1 MKIRNKEIQMQNKY
15 ILNIIIANLLW
26 SFIPVLVSDLI
37 SEISIFMIIF
47 IRFTISG
54 ISLFIFAI
62 LFILV
67 NNYFTNNKS
76 ISFKILFGNIRHKNR
91 RFNNIRNYNYY
102 ILIGFFGVILNLI
115 FFFQTLK
122 ITSISFTMIGFL
134 LSVIIIAV
142 YEAGRNFEKFDI
154 FKVLYIT
161 LMVFAILIILFVSFE
176 QARLYG
182 EAVSLNGFI
191 YLVLFSVF
199 ISFLYV
205 GINKDS
211 YSKLEI
217 TSINENKY
225 YKIPRFLIKMSLS
238 FLIGTLLMVPFLA
251 ILNLL
256 PIFSDFR
263 MEIVSF
269 FNGFSSYFH
278 YLGRGEIIYLII
290 FSTIIPYLLI
300 YLANVNWKSLNLTY
314 SQWSSILNLID
325 PMGSIIL
332 SVIFVSEYFPIE
344 LLVIFAFIIII
355 SIVLRYAHEVKN
367 MVQAYLLITLRRG
380 AMGYLPIKLLKSYGI
395 IAIDSL
401 IGSHDL
407 LIHVKISSIKDFYF
421 LVNKQLKGF
430 ENIKKVEILF
440 IHKIEKKI

>member
-1 MKIRNKEIQMQNKY
+1 MQNKY
-15 ILNIIIANLLW
+15 ILNIVIANLLW
-26 SFIPVLVSDLI
+26 SFIPILVSDLV

-54 ISLFIFAI
+54 VFLFIFAI

-67 NNYFTNNKS
+67 NNHFTTNKP

-91 RFNNIRNYNYY
+91 RFNNIRNYTYY
-102 ILIGFFGVILNLI
+102 ILIGFVGVILNLI
-115 FFFQTLK
+115 FFFLTLK

-134 LSVIIIAV
+134 LSVIIIAI

-154 FKVLYIT
+154 FKILYIA

-176 QARLYG
+176 YARLYG

-191 YLVLFSVF
+191 YLVLFSGF

-211 YSKLEI
+211 YSKLEL

-238 FLIGTLLMVPFLA
+238 FLIGTLLMIPFLA

-263 MEIVSF
+263 EEIVSF
-269 FNGFSSYFH
+269 FNGFSKLFV
-278 YLGRGEIIYLII
+278 YLGRWELIYLII

-300 YLANVNWKSLNLTY
+300 YLANVNWKSVNLTY

-332 SVIFVSEYFPIE
+332 SVIFVSEYFPVD
-344 LLVIFAFIIII
+344 LLIIFIFILII
-355 SIVLRYAHEVKN
+355 SIILRYAHEVKN
-367 MVQAYLLITLRRG
+367 MVHAYLLITLKRG
-380 AMGYLPIKLLKSYGI
+380 VISNLPIKLLKSYGVT
-395 IAIDSL
+395 AIDSL

-407 LIHVKISSIKDFYF
+407 LIRIKISSIKDFYY
-421 LVNKQLKGF
+421 LVNRKLKRI
-430 ENIKKVEILF
+430 EDIKNVEIFF
-440 IHKIEKKI
+440 IDKIEKIT

>member
-1 MKIRNKEIQMQNKY
+1 MQNKY
-15 ILNIIIANLLW
+15 ILNIVIANLLW

-54 ISLFIFAI
+54 IF
-62 LFILV
+62 LFILAIIFVLV
-67 NNYFTNNKS
+67 NNHFTSNKA
-76 ISFKILFGNIRHKNR
+76 ISLRLLFENIRHKNR
-91 RFNNIRNYNYY
+91 RFNNIRNYTYY

-115 FFFQTLK
+115 FFFLTLK

-134 LSVIIIAV
+134 LSVIMIAI

-161 LMVFAILIILFVSFE
+161 LMIFAILLILFVSFE
-176 QARLYG
+176 SARLHG
-182 EAVSLNGFI
+182 EEVSFNGFI
-191 YLVLFSVF
+191 YLVLFSVS

-238 FLIGTLLMVPFLA
+238 FLIGTLLMIPFLM
-251 ILNLL
+251 ILNFL
-256 PIFSDFR
+256 PIFNDFR
-263 MEIVSF
+263 LEIGSF
-269 FNGFSSYFH
+269 FYGFSNFFT
-278 YLGRGEIIYLII
+278 YLGRWEIIYLII

-332 SVIFVSEYFPIE
+332 SVLIVSEYFPFE
-344 LLVIFAFIIII
+344 LLVIFIFIILI
-355 SIVLRYAHEVKN
+355 SIILRYAHEVKN
-367 MVQAYLLITLRRG
+367 IVNAFLSITLSKG
-380 AMGYLPIKLLKSYGI
+380 AIGSLPIKILKNYGI
-395 IAIDSL
+395 MRIDSL
-401 IGSHDL
+401 IGAHDL
-407 LIHVKISSIKDFYF
+407 LIQVRISSIKDFYYLVDKKLKSINDIKKIEIYF
-421 LVNKQLKGF
+421 VNKF
-430 ENIKKVEILF
+430 E
-440 IHKIEKKI
+440 KIS